1 MRTVPQS
8 LGTLMLFLLTMGGCA
23 SVPIQEMSDARQAL
37 KAAQDIQAERY
48 ALYKLEAAKESL
60 LEAEQ
65 NLESGNMNQARYAA
79 VRAKEQAVGAHNVT
93 IALDRAGEMWERL
106 VNLGL
111 QPAHIEI
118 ILQKAKASAQEGA
131 IDDSLSLVEIFS
143 REGRDYLNLFYL
155 EQANLLI
162 VAVRNHQTQLNSD
175 QLATLQ
181 AAELAYQAGRGEEA
195 INLIRNL
202 HNRLQYSTP

>member
-8 LGTLMLFLLTMGGCA
+8 FGTVLCLLLTIGGCA

-37 KAAQDIQAERY
+37 KAAEDVQAERY
-48 ALYKLEAAKESL
+48 ATSKLEAAKESL

-65 NLESGNMNQARYAA
+65 NLEQGHMGQARYAA

-111 QPAHIEI
+111 QPAYIAI
-118 ILQKAKASAQEGA
+118 ILQKAKSSAEEGS
-131 IDDSLSLVEIFS
+131 IEESLSLVEIFF
-143 REGRDYLNLFYL
+143 REGRDYLNQFYL
-155 EQANLLI
+155 EQAHILLET
-162 VAVRNHQTQLNSD
+162 VRNNQSHLNTN
-175 QLATLQ
+175 QLATFQ
-181 AAELAYQAGRGEEA
+181 AAELAYQAERGEEA

-202 HNRLQYSTP
+202 HNRLQAIIP